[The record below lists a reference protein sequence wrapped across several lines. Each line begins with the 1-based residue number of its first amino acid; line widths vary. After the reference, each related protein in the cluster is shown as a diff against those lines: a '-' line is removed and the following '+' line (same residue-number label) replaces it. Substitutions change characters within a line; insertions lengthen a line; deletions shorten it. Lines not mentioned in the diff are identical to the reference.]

1 MASIN
6 GICKNCGSLIVTD
19 DRDEMCECLFC
30 DCVFPTAEAIE
41 IAKNSTDYTFPNE
54 PQPKR
59 DGVKRYTAVPVFP
72 DPVPAAVKQAE
83 TLTPAIK
90 KEKNPY
96 EVSPDDIKAPRKT
109 FWTIIAITVATVL
122 VVAAVFLPIYL
133 VRTGRKNAM
142 SDSVGQVFS
151 EAGYEVNTQATDG
164 YPIGYSITGSSNNV
178 LKIVTSAE
186 EISSEQLIKTYESF
200 AAIRAKEYGYD
211 SSDASKY
218 YGGLSIEIIAGKGIY
233 AIRSDEE
240 PESHTVTSETYSSD
254 NA

>member
-19 DRDEMCECLFC
+19 DREEMCECLFC

-41 IAKNSTDYTFPNE
+41 ISKNPSGYTFPNE

-59 DGVKRYTAVPVFP
+59 EGIKRYTAVPVFP

-122 VVAAVFLPIYL
+122 IVAAVFLPMYL
-133 VRTGRKNAM
+133 VRTGRKNAI
-142 SDSVGQVFS
+142 SDSVNQAFS
-151 EAGYEVNTQATDG
+151 EAGYEVNTGGIKG

-178 LKIVTSAE
+178 LKAITSAE
-186 EISSEQLIKTYESF
+186 EISSDQLIRTYESF
-200 AAIRAKEYGYD
+200 AAIRAKEYGYKQ
-211 SSDASKY
+211 SDEAQY
-218 YGGLSIEIIAGKGIY
+218 YGGLKVEIIAGNGTYTISADKN
-233 AIRSDEE
+233 
-240 PESHTVTSETYSSD
+240 PESYTVTSGTYSSD
-254 NA
+254 ET